1 MNCSCPSCVFRFFNI
16 GKKYIVNHEI
26 SNTSDTNII
35 NFIIFI
41 LLVISTITSAIVIL
55 FSYGVYQNYNTI
67 LSYKEDD
74 LSDDYIGINYVNTG
88 SEYVTKR
95 DLLNCL
101 SEIDDISN
109 ELREQIIQYDVEGI
123 IDNNSYEFK
132 FLYCDGKFKVAEEFK
147 ENLKKYDNLTEGTY
161 WSDYEE
167 ANGICVALIS
177 DPAVFG
183 EISALDS
190 IKYVNQLKIG
200 GKIYDIIGKQAWNE
214 KGAMFP
220 FSTVADEQLLTSTL
234 ISFNSAVSVKTYNQ
248 IRDVFNNYMGDK
260 AVFEEIRTIDKD
272 TYYTYKTV
280 ILISVFIALIAAI
293 NFMILYRYIMSTR
306 KRTTAIFRILG
317 LTPAKLNFMNMS
329 ECIILIVPFF
339 ILGMV
344 LYQTVFLPRL
354 HTYFVYMQDAYTPF
368 VYFLLF
374 VIFISVSLIVIGIM
388 LLVMSR
394 KRILELIKDRG

>member
-1 MNCSCPSCVFRFFNI
+1 MYFKYTLKNIKSFFIN
-16 GKKYIVNHEI
+16 
-26 SNTSDTNII
+26 

-41 LLVISTITSAIVIL
+41 LLVISTITSAIVIF

-132 FLYCDGKFKVAEEFK
+132 FLYCDGKFKVAEKFK

>member
-1 MNCSCPSCVFRFFNI
+1 MYFKYTLKNIKSFFIN
-16 GKKYIVNHEI
+16 
-26 SNTSDTNII
+26 

-41 LLVISTITSAIVIL
+41 LLVISTITSAIVIF

-147 ENLKKYDNLTEGTY
+147 ENLKKNDNLTEGTY

>member
-1 MNCSCPSCVFRFFNI
+1 MYFKYTLKNIKSFFIN
-16 GKKYIVNHEI
+16 
-26 SNTSDTNII
+26 

-41 LLVISTITSAIVIL
+41 LLVISTITSAIVIF

-394 KRILELIKDRG
+394 KSILELIKDRG

>member
-1 MNCSCPSCVFRFFNI
+1 MYFKYTLKNIKSFFIN
-16 GKKYIVNHEI
+16 
-26 SNTSDTNII
+26 

-41 LLVISTITSAIVIL
+41 LLVISTITSAIVIF

-293 NFMILYRYIMSTR
+293 NFMILYSYIMSTR

-329 ECIILIVPFF
+329 ECIILIVLFF

>member
-1 MNCSCPSCVFRFFNI
+1 MYFKYTLKNIKSFFIN
-16 GKKYIVNHEI
+16 
-26 SNTSDTNII
+26 

-41 LLVISTITSAIVIL
+41 LLVISTITSAIVIF

-74 LSDDYIGINYVNTG
+74 LSDDYIGINYINTG

>member
-1 MNCSCPSCVFRFFNI
+1 MYFKYTLKNIKSFFIN
-16 GKKYIVNHEI
+16 
-26 SNTSDTNII
+26 

-41 LLVISTITSAIVIL
+41 LLVISTITSAIVIF

-394 KRILELIKDRG
+394 KRILEVIKDRG

>member
-1 MNCSCPSCVFRFFNI
+1 MYFKYTLKNIKSFFIN
-16 GKKYIVNHEI
+16 
-26 SNTSDTNII
+26 

-41 LLVISTITSAIVIL
+41 LLVISTITSAIVIF

-200 GKIYDIIGKQAWNE
+200 GKIYDIIGTQAWNE

>member
-1 MNCSCPSCVFRFFNI
+1 MYFKYTLKNIKSFFIN
-16 GKKYIVNHEI
+16 
-26 SNTSDTNII
+26 

-41 LLVISTITSAIVIL
+41 LLVISTITSAIVIF

-234 ISFNSAVSVKTYNQ
+234 ISFNSAASVKTYNQ

-280 ILISVFIALIAAI
+280 ILISVFIALIATI

>member
-1 MNCSCPSCVFRFFNI
+1 MYFKYTLKNIKSFFIN
-16 GKKYIVNHEI
+16 
-26 SNTSDTNII
+26 

-41 LLVISTITSAIVIL
+41 LLVISTITSAIVIF

-190 IKYVNQLKIG
+190 IKYVNKLKIG

>member
-1 MNCSCPSCVFRFFNI
+1 MYFKYTLKNIKSFFIN
-16 GKKYIVNHEI
+16 
-26 SNTSDTNII
+26 

-41 LLVISTITSAIVIL
+41 LLVISTITSAIVIF

-344 LYQTVFLPRL
+344 LYQTVFFPRL

>member
-1 MNCSCPSCVFRFFNI
+1 MYFKYTLKNIKSFFIN
-16 GKKYIVNHEI
+16 
-26 SNTSDTNII
+26 

-41 LLVISTITSAIVIL
+41 LLVISTITSAIVIF

-260 AVFEEIRTIDKD
+260 AVFEEIRTIDN
-272 TYYTYKTV
+272 TYKTV

>member
-1 MNCSCPSCVFRFFNI
+1 MYFKYTLKNIKSFFIN
-16 GKKYIVNHEI
+16 
-26 SNTSDTNII
+26 

-41 LLVISTITSAIVIL
+41 LLVISTITSAIVIF

-74 LSDDYIGINYVNTG
+74 LSDDYIGINYVNTS

-132 FLYCDGKFKVAEEFK
+132 FLYSDGKFKVAEEFK

-190 IKYVNQLKIG
+190 IKYGNQLKIG
-200 GKIYDIIGKQAWNE
+200 EKIYDIIGEQAWNE
-214 KGAMFP
+214 NGAMFP

>member
-1 MNCSCPSCVFRFFNI
+1 MYFKYTLKNIKSFFIN
-16 GKKYIVNHEI
+16 
-26 SNTSDTNII
+26 

-41 LLVISTITSAIVIL
+41 LLVISTITSAIVIF

-190 IKYVNQLKIG
+190 IKYVNLLIIG
-200 GKIYDIIGKQAWNE
+200 GYIYDIICNLAWNE

>member
-1 MNCSCPSCVFRFFNI
+1 MYFKYTLKNIKSFFIN
-16 GKKYIVNHEI
+16 
-26 SNTSDTNII
+26 

-41 LLVISTITSAIVIL
+41 LLVISTITSAIVIF

-74 LSDDYIGINYVNTG
+74 LSDDYIGINYVNTS

-132 FLYCDGKFKVAEEFK
+132 FLYSDGKFKVAEEFK

>member
-1 MNCSCPSCVFRFFNI
+1 MYFKYTLKNIKSFFIN
-16 GKKYIVNHEI
+16 
-26 SNTSDTNII
+26 

-41 LLVISTITSAIVIL
+41 LLVISTITSAIVIF

-329 ECIILIVPFF
+329 ECIILIVLFF

>member
-1 MNCSCPSCVFRFFNI
+1 MYFKYTLKNIKSFFIN
-16 GKKYIVNHEI
+16 
-26 SNTSDTNII
+26 

-41 LLVISTITSAIVIL
+41 LLVISTITSAIVIF

-167 ANGICVALIS
+167 ENGICVALIS
-177 DPAVFG
+177 DPDVFG
-183 EISALDS
+183 DISALSS
-190 IKYVNQLKIG
+190 IRYVNQLKIG

>member
-1 MNCSCPSCVFRFFNI
+1 MYFKYTLKNIKSFFIN
-16 GKKYIVNHEI
+16 
-26 SNTSDTNII
+26 

-41 LLVISTITSAIVIL
+41 LLVISTITSAIVIF

-74 LSDDYIGINYVNTG
+74 LSDDYIGINYVNTS

-190 IKYVNQLKIG
+190 IKYGNQLKIG
-200 GKIYDIIGKQAWNE
+200 EKIYDIIGKQAWNE
-214 KGAMFP
+214 NGAMFP

-388 LLVMSR
+388 LLVLSR

>member
-1 MNCSCPSCVFRFFNI
+1 MYFKYTLKNIKSFFIN
-16 GKKYIVNHEI
+16 
-26 SNTSDTNII
+26 

-41 LLVISTITSAIVIL
+41 LLVISTITSAIVIF

-132 FLYCDGKFKVAEEFK
+132 LLYCDGKFKVAEEFK

>member
-1 MNCSCPSCVFRFFNI
+1 MYFKYTLKNIKSFFIN
-16 GKKYIVNHEI
+16 
-26 SNTSDTNII
+26 

-41 LLVISTITSAIVIL
+41 LLVISTITSAIVIF

-161 WSDYEE
+161 WSDYEK

>member
-1 MNCSCPSCVFRFFNI
+1 MYFKYTLKNIKSFFIN
-16 GKKYIVNHEI
+16 
-26 SNTSDTNII
+26 

-41 LLVISTITSAIVIL
+41 LLVISTITSAIVIF

-101 SEIDDISN
+101 SKIDDISN

>member
-1 MNCSCPSCVFRFFNI
+1 MYFKYTLKNIKSFFIN
-16 GKKYIVNHEI
+16 
-26 SNTSDTNII
+26 

-41 LLVISTITSAIVIL
+41 LLVISTITSAIVIF

-220 FSTVADEQLLTSTL
+220 FSTVADEQLQTSTL

-248 IRDVFNNYMGDK
+248 IRDVFNNYVGDK

>member
-1 MNCSCPSCVFRFFNI
+1 MYFKYTLKNIKSFFIN
-16 GKKYIVNHEI
+16 
-26 SNTSDTNII
+26 

-41 LLVISTITSAIVIL
+41 LLVISTITSAIVIF

-214 KGAMFP
+214 KVAMFP

>member
-1 MNCSCPSCVFRFFNI
+1 MYFKYTLKNIKSFFIN
-16 GKKYIVNHEI
+16 
-26 SNTSDTNII
+26 

-41 LLVISTITSAIVIL
+41 LLVISTITSAIVIF

-132 FLYCDGKFKVAEEFK
+132 FLYCVGKFKVAEEFK

>member
-1 MNCSCPSCVFRFFNI
+1 MYFKYTLKNIKSFFIN
-16 GKKYIVNHEI
+16 
-26 SNTSDTNII
+26 

-41 LLVISTITSAIVIL
+41 LLVISTITSAIVIF

-74 LSDDYIGINYVNTG
+74 LSDDYIGINYVNTS

-132 FLYCDGKFKVAEEFK
+132 FLYSDGKFKVAEEFK

-190 IKYVNQLKIG
+190 IKYGNQLKIG
-200 GKIYDIIGKQAWNE
+200 EKIYDIIGKQAWNE
-214 KGAMFP
+214 NGAMFP

-293 NFMILYRYIMSTR
+293 NFMILYRCSGAVSVKKQMKNY
-306 KRTTAIFRILG
+306 AIYSI
-317 LTPAKLNFMNMS
+317 
-329 ECIILIVPFF
+329 C
-339 ILGMV
+339 GMPW
-344 LYQTVFLPRL
+344 QRS
-354 HTYFVYMQDAYTPF
+354 AS
-368 VYFLLF
+368 
-374 VIFISVSLIVIGIM
+374 ISVIATCILAIISFIISIVCVFIITTINKVTTINLGIVQLAVCVGVALIYCMISALLPSLIINGTSI
-388 LLVMSR
+388 
-394 KRILELIKDRG
+394 KEILRNNE

>member
-1 MNCSCPSCVFRFFNI
+1 MYFKYTLKNIKSFFIN
-16 GKKYIVNHEI
+16 
-26 SNTSDTNII
+26 

-41 LLVISTITSAIVIL
+41 LLVISTITSAIVIF

-74 LSDDYIGINYVNTG
+74 LSDDYIGINYVNTS

-147 ENLKKYDNLTEGTY
+147 ENLKKYDNLAEGTY

-190 IKYVNQLKIG
+190 IKYGNQLKIG
-200 GKIYDIIGKQAWNE
+200 EKIYDIIGKQAWNE
-214 KGAMFP
+214 NGAMFP

-344 LYQTVFLPRL
+344 LYQTVFLPHL

>member
-1 MNCSCPSCVFRFFNI
+1 MYFKYTLKNIKSFFIN
-16 GKKYIVNHEI
+16 
-26 SNTSDTNII
+26 

-41 LLVISTITSAIVIL
+41 LLVISTITSAIVIF

-368 VYFLLF
+368 VYFLLS

>member
-1 MNCSCPSCVFRFFNI
+1 MYFKYTLKNIKSFFIN
-16 GKKYIVNHEI
+16 
-26 SNTSDTNII
+26 

-41 LLVISTITSAIVIL
+41 LLVISTITSAIVIF

-101 SEIDDISN
+101 TEIDDISN

>member
-1 MNCSCPSCVFRFFNI
+1 MYFKYTLKNIKSFFIN
-16 GKKYIVNHEI
+16 
-26 SNTSDTNII
+26 

-41 LLVISTITSAIVIL
+41 LLVISTITSAIVIF

-354 HTYFVYMQDAYTPF
+354 HTYFLYMQDAYTPF

>member
-1 MNCSCPSCVFRFFNI
+1 MYLKYTLKNIKFFFIDNW
-16 GKKYIVNHEI
+16 
-26 SNTSDTNII
+26 
-35 NFIIFI
+35 IIFI
-41 LLVISTITSAIVIL
+41 LLIISVITSSIVI
-55 FSYGVYQNYNTI
+55 FFAYGVYQNYNTI
-67 LSYKEDD
+67 LNYKEDD
-74 LSDDYIGINYVNTG
+74 SYDDYIWVDYENTN
-88 SEYVTKR
+88 SEYVTKE
-95 DLLNCL
+95 DLMNCL
-101 SEIDDISN
+101 SEIDRISN
-109 ELREQIIQYDVEGI
+109 GLQEQIVQYNVEGVL
-123 IDNNSYEFK
+123 DDNSYEFK
-132 FLYCDGKFKVAEEFK
+132 FIYSNGKFKVAEEFK
-147 ENLKKYDNLTEGTY
+147 ENLKEYGNLTEGTY

-167 ANGICVALIS
+167 ENGICVALIS
-177 DPAVFG
+177 DPDVFG
-183 EISALDS
+183 DISALSS
-190 IKYVNQLKIG
+190 IRYGSQLKIG

-220 FSTVADEQLLTSTL
+220 FSTISDDQLLTSTF

-248 IRDVFNNYMGDK
+248 IRNIFNNYMGDK
-260 AVFEEIRTIDKD
+260 AIFEEIKMLDKE

>member
-1 MNCSCPSCVFRFFNI
+1 MYFKYTLKNIKSFFIN
-16 GKKYIVNHEI
+16 
-26 SNTSDTNII
+26 

-41 LLVISTITSAIVIL
+41 LLVISTITSAIVIF

-220 FSTVADEQLLTSTL
+220 FSTVADEQLLTSSL

>member
-1 MNCSCPSCVFRFFNI
+1 
-16 GKKYIVNHEI
+16 
-26 SNTSDTNII
+26 
-35 NFIIFI
+35 
-41 LLVISTITSAIVIL
+41 
-55 FSYGVYQNYNTI
+55 
-67 LSYKEDD
+67 

>member
-1 MNCSCPSCVFRFFNI
+1 MYFKYTLKNIKSFFIN
-16 GKKYIVNHEI
+16 
-26 SNTSDTNII
+26 

-41 LLVISTITSAIVIL
+41 LLVISTITSAIVIF

-74 LSDDYIGINYVNTG
+74 LSDDYIGINYVNTS

-132 FLYCDGKFKVAEEFK
+132 FLYSDGKFKVAEEFK

-190 IKYVNQLKIG
+190 IKYGNQLKIG
-200 GKIYDIIGKQAWNE
+200 EKIYDIIGKQAWNE
-214 KGAMFP
+214 NGAMFP

-317 LTPAKLNFMNMS
+317 LTTAKLNLMNVS

-339 ILGMV
+339 IIGMI
-344 LYQTVFLPRL
+344 LYQTVFFPWLC
-354 HTYFVYMQDAYTPF
+354 TYFVHMREAYSSRI
-368 VYFLLF
+368 YLLLF
-374 VIFISVSLIVIGIM
+374 IIFISISLVVIGIM
-388 LLVMSR
+388 FLSMNS
-394 KRILELIKDRG
+394 KKIIELIKDRG

>member
-1 MNCSCPSCVFRFFNI
+1 MYFKYTLKNIKSFFIN
-16 GKKYIVNHEI
+16 
-26 SNTSDTNII
+26 

-41 LLVISTITSAIVIL
+41 LLVISTITSAIVIF

-132 FLYCDGKFKVAEEFK
+132 FLYCGGKFKVAEEFK

>member
-1 MNCSCPSCVFRFFNI
+1 M
-16 GKKYIVNHEI
+16 
-26 SNTSDTNII
+26 
-35 NFIIFI
+35 
-41 LLVISTITSAIVIL
+41 
-55 FSYGVYQNYNTI
+55 
-67 LSYKEDD
+67 
-74 LSDDYIGINYVNTG
+74 
-88 SEYVTKR
+88 
-95 DLLNCL
+95 
-101 SEIDDISN
+101 
-109 ELREQIIQYDVEGI
+109 
-123 IDNNSYEFK
+123 
-132 FLYCDGKFKVAEEFK
+132 
-147 ENLKKYDNLTEGTY
+147 
-161 WSDYEE
+161 
-167 ANGICVALIS
+167 
-177 DPAVFG
+177 
-183 EISALDS
+183 DS

>member
-1 MNCSCPSCVFRFFNI
+1 MYFKYTLKNIKSFFIN
-16 GKKYIVNHEI
+16 
-26 SNTSDTNII
+26 

-41 LLVISTITSAIVIL
+41 LLVISTITSAIVIF

-190 IKYVNQLKIG
+190 IKYINQLKIG